1 MSESGQQLGESP
13 LLSDRGAT
21 IISDRVVSSIAGM
34 AAQEVDGVHMG
45 GGASRTA
52 GGVLGS
58 LTGSE
63 SKTSGISVE
72 VGRTETA
79 IDLKMGIEY
88 NKNILQT
95 VEEVRRRITDRVQSM
110 TGLRIKELNATI
122 TDITFPEKEE
132 RRRIGS
138 RSAPR
143 ERDASA
149 DETASVPAPPATQD
163 SEPEPGASR
172 RDTTQVVTRS
182 QPESETTP
190 ETEAGAEDQREE
202 AAELRSGDT
211 GTDSGRAKRLK
222 RPRHARRP
230 KHPSRRKRAQRRGE
244 GAALRS
250 APGGAGVPKTARTLA
265 VSGMAADLLEGE
277 QDGSDNTLSAD
288 NPALLGPPGDRERR
302 FQGRKTLPRRRGRV
316 GLEQDGY
323 KPRSRHTAGRRGET
337 ARTRLDGR
345 DPLQRLSRTSRRR
358 ARDT

>member
-1 MSESGQQLGESP
+1 MSESGQQRNESP

-21 IISDRVVSSIAGM
+21 TISDTVVSTIAGM
-34 AAQEVDGVHMG
+34 AAREVEGVHMG

-88 NKNILQT
+88 NKNVLQT
-95 VEEVRRRITDRVQSM
+95 VEEVRRRITDLVQSM

-138 RSAPR
+138 RGAPR

-149 DETASVPAPPATQD
+149 DETASAPAPPAAPH
-163 SEPEPGASR
+163 SEPETGASE
-172 RDTTQVVTRS
+172 RDTTQVEARS

-190 ETEAGAEDQREE
+190 ETDTGAEDRREE
-202 AAELRSGDT
+202 TTELRSGDT
-211 GTDSGRAKRLK
+211 RTDEQ
-222 RPRHARRP
+222 P
-230 KHPSRRKRAQRRGE
+230 
-244 GAALRS
+244 
-250 APGGAGVPKTARTLA
+250 
-265 VSGMAADLLEGE
+265 EGE
-277 QDGSDNTLSAD
+277 TS
-288 NPALLGPPGDRERR
+288 E
-302 FQGRKTLPRRRGRV
+302 
-316 GLEQDGY
+316 E
-323 KPRSRHTAGRRGET
+323 
-337 ARTRLDGR
+337 ARTRAETE
-345 DPLQRLSRTSRRR
+345 TSEPAETSAEARRRRR
-358 ARDT
+358 AEERARRRRRTEDS

>member
-1 MSESGQQLGESP
+1 MSESGQQRGESP

-21 IISDRVVSSIAGM
+21 IISDTVVSSIAGM

-122 TDITFPEKEE
+122 TDITFPEKEQ

-138 RSAPR
+138 SSATT

-149 DETASVPAPPATQD
+149 DETTTVPAQATMPV
-163 SEPEPGASR
+163 SEPDPEASER
-172 RDTTQVVTRS
+172 ETAQVETRS
-182 QPESETTP
+182 QAETTP
-190 ETEAGAEDQREE
+190 EEE
-202 AAELRSGDT
+202 ASVEGRQPEEAETADLRSGDT
-211 GTDSGRAKRLK
+211 LTEEQPAGEAPETSEEAETRAETETSE
-222 RPRHARRP
+222 PTETSAEARR
-230 KHPSRRKRAQRRGE
+230 
-244 GAALRS
+244 
-250 APGGAGVPKTARTLA
+250 
-265 VSGMAADLLEGE
+265 
-277 QDGSDNTLSAD
+277 
-288 NPALLGPPGDRERR
+288 
-302 FQGRKTLPRRRGRV
+302 
-316 GLEQDGY
+316 
-323 KPRSRHTAGRRGET
+323 
-337 ARTRLDGR
+337 
-345 DPLQRLSRTSRRR
+345 RRR
-358 ARDT
+358 AEERARRRRRTEDS

>member
-21 IISDRVVSSIAGM
+21 IISDSVVSSIAGM
-34 AAQEVDGVHMG
+34 AAQEVNGVHMG

-122 TDITFPEKEE
+122 TDITFPEKEQ
-132 RRRIGS
+132 RRRLGS
-138 RSAPR
+138 RSATM

-149 DETASVPAPPATQD
+149 DETTTAPAQAAMPVGDPEAS
-163 SEPEPGASR
+163 E
-172 RDTTQVVTRS
+172 RDTTQVDTRS
-182 QPESETTP
+182 QAETTP
-190 ETEAGAEDQREE
+190 EEE
-202 AAELRSGDT
+202 VSVE
-211 GTDSGRAKRLK
+211 GRQ
-222 RPRHARRP
+222 P
-230 KHPSRRKRAQRRGE
+230 E
-244 GAALRS
+244 E
-250 APGGAGVPKTARTLA
+250 T
-265 VSGMAADLLEGE
+265 ADL
-277 QDGSDNTLSAD
+277 S
-288 NPALLGPPGDRERR
+288 
-302 FQGRKTLPRRRGRV
+302 
-316 GLEQDGY
+316 
-323 KPRSRHTAGRRGET
+323 
-337 ARTRLDGR
+337 
-345 DPLQRLSRTSRRR
+345 
-358 ARDT
+358 